1 MFNQVNANQNN
12 IINLLKIPE
21 KISERDNSDLL
32 SRKPGNDFFSM
43 VMDKTNYDEK
53 SRQSES
59 KLNQVAEPQKTVEK
73 SETGQPNQN
82 VNTSESSRISGK
94 RDREE
99 NETAD
104 EEKNISKDA
113 DKIEVKNE
121 VKHDSKDKEVKTS
134 SENSVKDL
142 KTKKNNNKDSNDEID
157 IINQLH
163 GENNIKDLMNI
174 IKAAFSGN
182 KKAEEEGF
190 QKLFSNLKPK
200 QDKEN
205 TNSKYLFGKNDN
217 LKNQKTSP
225 DIFNF
230 ITKELK
236 DSISKELS
244 KNNDQ
249 RKSGSKPLMINDKE
263 LKELASNIIDSIKKN
278 KAKDIVKHEAKIAA
292 GDEVKSDK
300 KPVLTVDQQPVK
312 KIEISDDSSFEKNGA
327 KDKNHG
333 KDNLSYNGTKIDFS
347 GKTGMDKIE
356 HALKMSD
363 FKESLQEVID
373 KAKVTVKDSRNGAF
387 TIRLNPQELGNVNVN
402 LIMENGVITG
412 KFLVDSEEVKS
423 MLLSSLNDLKTQ
435 LEEAGISFG
444 EFSVNVNDQREKYLN
459 QKDDESLKSFSF
471 LNSERDIVAAA
482 DQYDS
487 NSAAHTGHINMV
499 I

>member
-1 MFNQVNANQNN
+1 MFEQVNANQNN
-12 IINLLKIPE
+12 IINLLKVPE
-21 KISERDNSDLL
+21 KGNSDIQ
-32 SRKPGNDFFSM
+32 SKSSGTDFFAM
-43 VMDKTNYDEK
+43 VMEKTGYDDKA
-53 SRQSES
+53 RQSES
-59 KLNQVAEPQKTVEK
+59 KLNQVAEPQKNSEK
-73 SETGQPNQN
+73 SEPVKNDQN
-82 VNTSESSRISGK
+82 ITSADNSRVSVK

-99 NETAD
+99 NTSD
-104 EEKNISKDA
+104 KEKNVSKESDN
-113 DKIEVKNE
+113 KEIKNE
-121 VKHDSKDKEVKTS
+121 TKHDSKDKEVKAVGDST
-134 SENSVKDL
+134 VKDV
-142 KTKKNNNKDSNDEID
+142 KVKKHNGKEPVEETD

-163 GENNIKDLMNI
+163 GENNIKNLMEI
-174 IKAAFSGN
+174 IKAALNGN

-205 TNSKYLFGKNDN
+205 INSKYLFIKNDTS
-217 LKNQKTSP
+217 KNQKASP
-225 DIFNF
+225 EIFNF

-236 DSISKELS
+236 ETISKELS
-244 KNNDQ
+244 KNIENK
-249 RKSGSKPLMINDKE
+249 KSGSKPQIINDKE

-278 KAKDIVKHEAKIAA
+278 KAKDIVRHETRIAS
-292 GDEVKSDK
+292 GDDHKSDK
-300 KPVLTVDQQPVK
+300 KPALTIDPQPLK
-312 KIEISDDSSFEKNGA
+312 KMEISEDSSFDKNGT

-347 GKTGMDKIE
+347 GKSGMEKME

-363 FKESLQEVID
+363 FRESLQEVID

-423 MLLSSLNDLKTQ
+423 MLLSSLNDLKYQ

-444 EFSVNVNDQREKYLN
+444 DFSVSVNDQREKYLK
-459 QKDDESLKSFSF
+459 QKDDESLKSLSF
-471 LNSERDIVAAA
+471 LNTDRDIIAAA

-487 NSAAHTGHINMV
+487 TTAAHTGHINMV